1 MTSLTDIPG
10 VELRELTTFADD
22 RGAFTE
28 TFRQAWLPGGEPAV
42 VQSNLSRSRAGV
54 LRGMH
59 FHRAQSDL
67 WVVLEGTAF
76 IALCDL
82 RTGSPER
89 GTVASATFETANG
102 LTALLIPPGVA
113 HGFCA
118 VTDVA
123 LQYMVTAYY
132 DGSDEHGFAWDDPDA
147 AIRWPVA
154 QPLLSDRD
162 RSNPSLSAVLAQP
175 VTAEIRSED
184 PST

>member
-10 VELRELTTFADD
+10 VQLRELTTFADD

-28 TFRQAWLPGGEPAV
+28 TFRQEWLPDGGPAV

-59 FHRAQSDL
+59 YHRSQSDL

-76 IALCDL
+76 IVLCDL
-82 RTGSPER
+82 RTGSPRR
-89 GTVASATFETANG
+89 GTAVSDTFDTANG

-123 LQYMVTAYY
+123 LQYMVTDYY
-132 DGSDEHGFAWDDPDA
+132 DGTDEHGFAWDDPDA

-154 QPLLSDRD
+154 QPLLSERD
-162 RSNPSLSAVLAQP
+162 RTNPPLSSALAEP
-175 VTAEIRSED
+175 MTAEIRAED
-184 PST
+184 SPS